1 MRAVE
6 GPAAEPIR
14 VFPASVV
21 AGRVVADI
29 PILPS

>member
-1 MRAVE
+1 MRPFE
-6 GPAAEPIR
+6 RPATEPIR
-14 VFPASVV
+14 VFPAPIV

>member
-1 MRAVE
+1 MRPFEA
-6 GPAAEPIR
+6 PATEPIR
-14 VFPASVV
+14 VFPESVV